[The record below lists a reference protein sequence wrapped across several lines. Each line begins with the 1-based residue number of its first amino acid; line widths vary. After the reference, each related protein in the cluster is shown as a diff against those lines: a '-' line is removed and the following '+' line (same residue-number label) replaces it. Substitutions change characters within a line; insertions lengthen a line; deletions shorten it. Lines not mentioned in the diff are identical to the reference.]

1 MIRKWM
7 IILTA
12 LMFVGGSLILMTS
25 CGGKTAETGEEVT
38 PVTEEKPAPPEQ
50 VRTPTTPSE
59 TTPAAQPVR
68 PSTPSEVKIPEDRT
82 PIPTTAKPVPAKE
95 VPKLA
100 FPNANIYF
108 EFDRAELNPDA
119 RVVLGNMADWLTKN
133 PDYFLRIEGH
143 CDERGTNEYNLA
155 LGERRALVAERFLNA
170 LGVPPSRTTSLSYGE
185 ERPVDPGHDE
195 DAWAKNRRDEFT
207 LLK

>member
-12 LMFVGGSLILMTS
+12 LLFVGGSLLLMTS
-25 CGGKTAETGEEVT
+25 CGGTQAQQEEVT
-38 PVTEEKPAPPEQ
+38 PVAEEKPKPPEPAP
-50 VRTPTTPSE
+50 TPTTPAE
-59 TTPAAQPVR
+59 TTPAAKPAQP
-68 PSTPSEVKIPEDRT
+68 SAPSEVKIPEDRT
-82 PIPTTAKPVPAKE
+82 PIPSTAKPVAKEE

-108 EFDRAELNPDA
+108 EFDKAELNPDG
-119 RVVLGNMADWLTKN
+119 RVVLGNMADWLIKN
-133 PDYFLRIEGH
+133 PEFFLRIEGH

-195 DAWAKNRRDEFT
+195 DAWAQNRRDEFT